1 MLLILVLLISL
12 SLAVNSSEA
21 MKLWELEMA
30 RQLNIDSLTRDSQ
43 PSNLIF
49 VQNIFKRWKSHRLM
63 FSDISFNEDEFLNDI
78 YLAFRPK
85 EGSNRN
91 QWSYEILSMILSYHQ
106 NNHLGVLQSDY
117 RPSAISSRFET
128 LESFIEDYLKIIYKH
143 NIALLLRY
151 DFFLCKLKPSV
162 HNDLVDFMK
171 INIGDKVEQLRTW
184 IMLAQ
189 TSEEAFCAHV
199 NIQFREGGCLTY
211 IAQRA
216 NDHDFKSLQIVFD
229 LMLSAA
235 VINGV
240 AENLDVLY
248 HQNHKPGSDT
258 VLNGRTF
265 NIKNILPSQ
274 PVNLVSLPEF
284 PLIQAFS
291 LPEDVVQYYTHQAER
306 LLQTEFCNGADL
318 GGSPSLKQVQ
328 QIIDRWHPRTSVSYI
343 NVASRE
349 AFLKIFK
356 LMMQTKN
363 TIALKAINEE
373 KWFQALSLC
382 LSSNDDRIIRKFFG
396 NTNITV
402 ARAEHKA
409 LTQFI
414 SAKLQHYFILMR

>member
-1 MLLILVLLISL
+1 MLLILALLISL
-12 SLAVNSSEA
+12 SLAVTSSDV
-21 MKLWELEMA
+21 MKIWELEMA
-30 RQLNIDSLTRDSQ
+30 RHWNIDLLTRDSQ
-43 PSNLIF
+43 PLDLIF

-63 FSDISFNEDEFLNDI
+63 FSDVSFNEDDFVNDI
-78 YLAFRPK
+78 YLALRPK

-106 NNHLGVLQSDY
+106 NNHLGVLQSYY
-117 RPSAISSRFET
+117 RPSVISSKFET
-128 LESFIEDYLKIIYKH
+128 LESFIEGYLKIVYKD
-143 NIALLLRY
+143 NIALLLRD

-171 INIGDKVEQLRTW
+171 INVGDKVEQLRIW

-189 TSEEAFCAHV
+189 TSEEALCAHV
-199 NIQFREGGCLTY
+199 NIQFQEGGCLTY

-216 NDHDFKSLQIVFD
+216 NDHDVKSVQIIFY
-229 LMLSAA
+229 LMLSAS

-248 HQNHKPGSDT
+248 HQNHKPGTGT

-265 NIKNILPSQ
+265 NIKNILPSK
-274 PVNLVSLPEF
+274 PVNLVPLPEF
-284 PLIQAFS
+284 PPIQAFC
-291 LPEDVVQYYTHQAER
+291 LPEDVVQYYTQQAEK
-306 LLQTEFCNGADL
+306 LLQKEFYNGADL

-343 NVASRE
+343 HVASRE

-363 TIALKAINEE
+363 TIGYDAIEEE
-373 KWFQALSLC
+373 KWFQTLALC
-382 LSSNDDRIIRKFFG
+382 LNGNDDRIIRKFFG

-409 LTQFI
+409 LTQFYI
-414 SAKLQHYFILMR
+414 S